1 MTVGGPREAAT
12 REIGRE
18 EHRDERHP
26 ESEPASFHRTE
37 ERHSARYHDRGHIG
51 ESEEERPTSE
61 ALSKSRG
68 RYHGGESLEGIV
80 IYGRMDRVVLGSW
93 RPPERV
99 ARLTGWLLLMIS
111 TATIL
116 TNAYYF
122 QFLEPTISRKTLA
135 LPLVAVTGLWFLVW
149 RFGLPRNRTELVEL
163 WSRARTPLALA
174 LLLSVAFSLRYAGAG
189 SGLPQSYV
197 PDEYDYVHSYL
208 VMIKRGDMNPRWW
221 HHPSFQPYVNVAAY
235 LVAYYSQASSG
246 RWPRIQDLQV
256 EDALLW
262 GRVAAGVIP
271 GTLAVLAVFFL
282 GKRMFGT
289 AVGLIAAALLA
300 VAPGLV
306 EVSQYNKPDALL
318 VLFCTLSV
326 LTTLVYLE
334 RGGARLALAAGAV
347 VGLAVAVK
355 YNAAFVL
362 LPFLIA
368 VVFRHGLRVFQR
380 TDLYLGLLGA
390 IVGFTTACPY
400 WYPDLP
406 RFLDHVG
413 AGLYNYGYLGLE
425 GASGTDNWYTHASYT
440 VRYGAGLWA
449 LLASLLGL
457 AIGLYRIDRR
467 ITVFLAYPVL
477 YYGFYGSQKIYFAGN
492 LVPVYPF
499 YAVLAAYGITESL
512 SFASGLLHRRFG
524 AFSPWLERAT
534 LAAVLALV
542 LWFPFSMTRL
552 WNHLAT
558 LPDTGT
564 IANQWIEA
572 NIPPESS
579 IGVERQTPVLDGER
593 YRVHMESRVINQSV
607 EHYREAGVQYL
618 IVSSTVYER
627 FGPEHRQTKAYQRL
641 FETCRLV
648 KEFAP
653 EEGKTIGPT
662 IRILEVPKA

>member
-1 MTVGGPREAAT
+1 
-12 REIGRE
+12 
-18 EHRDERHP
+18 
-26 ESEPASFHRTE
+26 
-37 ERHSARYHDRGHIG
+37 
-51 ESEEERPTSE
+51 
-61 ALSKSRG
+61 
-68 RYHGGESLEGIV
+68 
-80 IYGRMDRVVLGSW
+80 MDRDRLGSW
-93 RPPERV
+93 KPPERV
-99 ARLTGWLLLMIS
+99 ARLTGWLLLVLS

-116 TNAYYF
+116 TNAYYLR
-122 QFLEPTISRKTLA
+122 FLEPTFSRKTPAVLI
-135 LPLVAVTGLWFLVW
+135 VAVTGLWFLVA
-149 RFGLPRNRTELVEL
+149 RFGLPRNRTEFFEL
-163 WSRARTPLALA
+163 WRRARTPVVLALILA
-174 LLLSVAFSLRYAGAG
+174 VAFSLRYAGAG

-221 HHPSFQPYVNVAAY
+221 HHPSLQPYVNVAAY

-246 RWPRIQDLQV
+246 RWPKIHDLKV

-282 GKRMFGT
+282 GRLLFGT
-289 AVGLIAAALLA
+289 TVGLVASALLA
-300 VAPGLV
+300 VAPGVV

-318 VLFCTLSV
+318 VLFCMLSV

-362 LPFLIA
+362 LPFLAA
-368 VVFRHGLRVFQR
+368 VLFRQGFRLFQKP
-380 TDLYLGLLGA
+380 DLYLGLLGT
-390 IVGFTTACPY
+390 VFGFTAGCPY

-406 RFLDHVG
+406 RFLEHVG

-425 GASGTDNWYTHASYT
+425 GATGTDNWYNHASYT

-449 LLASLLGL
+449 LVASLLGL
-457 AIGLYRIDRR
+457 AVALYRIDRR
-467 ITVFLAYPVL
+467 IAVFLIYPVL
-477 YYGFYGSQKIYFAGN
+477 YYGFYSSQKIYFAGN

-499 YAVLAAYGITESL
+499 YAVLAAYGVTESV

-524 AFSPWLERAT
+524 AYSPWLERAA
-534 LAAVLALV
+534 LAAVLVLV

-552 WNHLAT
+552 RNHLVT

-564 IANQWIEA
+564 LASQWIDA
-572 NIPPESS
+572 NMPPDTSF
-579 IGVERQTPVLDGER
+579 GVERQTPVLDGAR
-593 YRVHMESRVINQSV
+593 YRISMESRVINQSV

-618 IVSSTVYER
+618 IVSSTVYQR
-627 FGPEHRQTKAYQRL
+627 FSPEHRQTKAYQRL

-653 EEGKTIGPT
+653 EPGKIMGPT
-662 IRILEVPKA
+662 IRILEIPKA